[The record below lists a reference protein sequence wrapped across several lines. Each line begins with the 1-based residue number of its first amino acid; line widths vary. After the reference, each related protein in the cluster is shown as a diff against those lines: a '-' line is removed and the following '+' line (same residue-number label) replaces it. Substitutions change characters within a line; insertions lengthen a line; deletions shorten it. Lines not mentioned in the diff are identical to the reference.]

1 MVNIIKAVIFDLDDT
16 LYNEREFVYEGF
28 KEVCGFLSQ
37 KYGVSKENLFQET
50 KRILN
55 AYGRGKVFDVLQE
68 KYGFNEDVKKLV
80 EVYRNVKPNL
90 KLYEDGEEILNY
102 LKEKVLTGIITDGK
116 ASVQWNKIN
125 SLELKK
131 YVDKI
136 IVTDEYGRDYWKPH
150 KYSYRSMLKYFKC
163 NPEEAVYVGDNPI
176 KDFVGARKVGI
187 KTIRI
192 VRKYGDNMKIKAEEG
207 YDADYTVT
215 NLKDIIEII
224 KKY

>member
-1 MVNIIKAVIFDLDDT
+1 MVNIIKTVIFDLDDT
-16 LYNEREFVYEGF
+16 LYNERDFVYEGF
-28 KEVCGFLSQ
+28 KEVCKFLSQ
-37 KYGVSKENLFQET
+37 KYDVSKEKLFEET
-50 KRILN
+50 KKILS
-55 AYGRGKVFDVLQE
+55 ACGRGKVFDVLQE

-80 EVYRNVKPNL
+80 DVYRNVKPSL

-102 LKEKVLTGIITDGK
+102 LKGKVLTGIITDGK

-125 SLELKK
+125 SLELEK

-136 IVTDEYGRDYWKPH
+136 IVTDDYGRDYWKPH
-150 KYSYRSMLKYFKC
+150 EYSYRKMLQHFKC
-163 NPEEAVYVGDNPI
+163 SPEEAVYVGDNPV
-176 KDFVGARKVGI
+176 KDFIGARKVGV

-192 VRKYGDNMKIKAEEG
+192 VREFGDNMKIKAEEG